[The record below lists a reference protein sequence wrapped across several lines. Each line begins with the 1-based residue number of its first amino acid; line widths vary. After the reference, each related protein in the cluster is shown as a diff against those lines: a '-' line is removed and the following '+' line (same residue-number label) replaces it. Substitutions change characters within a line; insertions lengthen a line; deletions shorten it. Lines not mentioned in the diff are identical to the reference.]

1 MKRYAVAS
9 VEKEERGSTSC
20 AAEIVDEWD
29 AGGCIG
35 PVFKVIFVDRDLRRC
50 TGTRILPE
58 SDVRVVGPSEAS
70 AVARAYWPRR
80 S

>member
-1 MKRYAVAS
+1 MNRYAVVS
-9 VEKEERGSTSC
+9 VEKEEYGSTSC

-35 PVFKVIFVDRDLRRC
+35 PVLKVVFVDRDLRRC

-58 SDVRVVGPSEAS
+58 SDVRIVGPSEAA
-70 AVARAYWPRR
+70 AVCRAYWPRR